1 MAAGPV
7 PATSGEHM
15 TDVFKYTWWALGH
28 VYYDIVTLAFRGN
41 VLWFLTVLPMIPVI
55 GIPGG
60 VALQQGLSSSPA
72 STSTAQLFVLIVA
85 GTLVTGLLA
94 GPGTLALFDSTRRF
108 VDNEDVSLRDFW
120 VSFRKYFWRGWIV
133 LVLDLFALYGLI
145 SAFVF
150 YTGSGQ
156 IFVQALGFLA
166 VYFMLLWIA
175 AQAYLFPLVV
185 RLDMGIRHAFRN
197 AVVMALSSF
206 GPSVAYVL
214 VTLVSLVMSVLFI
227 FPLIVFTPVTL
238 ALIGHRMTQ
247 DRLKDYGIELPGAE
261 PTTQP

>member
-1 MAAGPV
+1 M
-7 PATSGEHM
+7 SE
-15 TDVFKYTWWALGH
+15 VFKYTWWALGH
-28 VYYDIVTLAFRGN
+28 VYYDLVTLAFRGN
-41 VLWFLTVLPMIPVI
+41 VLWFLTVLPMIPIV
-55 GIPGG
+55 GIPAGLG
-60 VALQQGLSSSPA
+60 LQQGFGGASG
-72 STSTAQLFVLIVA
+72 STSTAQLFIFIVG
-85 GTLVTGLLA
+85 GTVVTALLA

-120 VSFRKYFWRGWIV
+120 VSFRKFFWRGWIV
-133 LVLDLFALYGLI
+133 LVLDLFAFYGLA

-166 VYFMLLWIA
+166 VYFMLLWVA

-185 RLDMGIRHAFRN
+185 RLDIGIRHAFRN
-197 AVVMALSSF
+197 AIVMALSSF
-206 GPSVAYVL
+206 GPALAYVL

-227 FPLIVFTPVTL
+227 FPLILFTPVTL

-247 DRLKDYGIELPGAE
+247 DRLKDFGIEFPGAE